1 MIELIYLEQPNG
13 ALADLLIMNSF
24 SFAVPCQLQVVY
36 KCWTA
41 PDCAQD
47 FETNIQ
53 HQDSFFSSQ
62 CSPFPSLLTTYLINR
77 CMTNETELRG

>member
-41 PDCAQD
+41 PDGAQD
-47 FETNIQ
+47 FVTNIQ
-53 HQDSFFSSQ
+53 
-62 CSPFPSLLTTYLINR
+62 
-77 CMTNETELRG
+77 